1 MSLFKM
7 LIKRVLLT
15 GANGMVGRGVCEH
28 PAASRFELLTPSSS
42 ELNLLDYHAV
52 SKYIEQNKPD
62 MVIHAAGKVG
72 GIQANLREPVSFLLN
87 NLDMGRN
94 VVWAARQAGI
104 RRLLNL
110 GSSCMYPRNVAGALS
125 EEMVLQG
132 PLESS
137 NEGYALAKI
146 TIARLCEYIG
156 IESSDF
162 QYKTLIPCN
171 LFGRHDK
178 FDPANAHM
186 VPAIIHKLHLAML
199 ENAPDVEIWGDG
211 TARREFMYAGDLA
224 DCIWRCVD
232 NFDTVP
238 QLMNVGLGT
247 DLSVNEYYQIAADIV
262 GFTGGFQHNLSKP
275 VGMTR
280 KLVSTDRATA
290 WGWHAK
296 TSLSDGLTKTYDFY
310 LKECR
315 R

>member
-1 MSLFKM
+1 MNVLAAACIITLLFAFGFYVANIDLLKPLVIIIGVLGALVLIMM
-7 LIKRVLLT
+7 LV
-15 GANGMVGRGVCEH
+15 
-28 PAASRFELLTPSSS
+28 
-42 ELNLLDYHAV
+42 
-52 SKYIEQNKPD
+52 
-62 MVIHAAGKVG
+62 
-72 GIQANLREPVSFLLN
+72 
-87 NLDMGRN
+87 
-94 VVWAARQAGI
+94 AGI
-104 RRLLNL
+104 
-110 GSSCMYPRNVAGALS
+110 VA
-125 EEMVLQG
+125 
-132 PLESS
+132 
-137 NEGYALAKI
+137 Y
-146 TIARLCEYIG
+146 Y
-156 IESSDF
+156 
-162 QYKTLIPCN
+162 Y
-171 LFGRHDK
+171 DK

-224 DCIWRCVD
+224 DCIWRCLD
-232 NFDTVP
+232 NFYTVP

-296 TSLSDGLTKTYDFY
+296 TSLSDGSTKTYDFY